1 MEGVTAEQLAR
12 AQMSDTIRGEWD
24 STLIFAKRLA
34 ATNEWNRCDFL
45 SLQMFF
51 LREVYITLRCS
62 YLDTSRPRLVMS
74 AFQRGGSSSKTYVSG
89 NVKTPLPPIPRN
101 FFTLS

>member
-1 MEGVTAEQLAR
+1 MKRIFLRGGTAPLCIE
-12 AQMSDTIRGEWD
+12 
-24 STLIFAKRLA
+24 STSTAKKDKRLA